1 MREGIG
7 ADGQRDAAGA
17 ADRGRGACVRHV
29 VQAAQRERAARRLL
43 LRGVREA
50 DGVQPKARATL
61 LVELHLLGPHGGTR
75 RLGGIGLGAALGCGG
90 GAVEQHGFHAARVE
104 ARMLAHEIGVVVV
117 GVHERP
123 ARALRQRA
131 QKLGLGARDV
141 LAAAQKLDMA
151 LAHVHHEAPIGAHVV
166 A

>member
-1 MREGIG
+1 
-7 ADGQRDAAGA
+7 
-17 ADRGRGACVRHV
+17 
-29 VQAAQRERAARRLL
+29 
-43 LRGVREA
+43 
-50 DGVQPKARATL
+50 
-61 LVELHLLGPHGGTR
+61 
-75 RLGGIGLGAALGCGG
+75 
-90 GAVEQHGFHAARVE
+90 
-104 ARMLAHEIGVVVV
+104 MLAHEIGVVVV